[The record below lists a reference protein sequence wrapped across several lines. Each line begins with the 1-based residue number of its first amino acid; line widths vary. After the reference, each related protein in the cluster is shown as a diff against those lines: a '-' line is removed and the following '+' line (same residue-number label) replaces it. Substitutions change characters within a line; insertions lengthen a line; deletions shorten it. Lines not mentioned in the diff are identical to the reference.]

1 MAKLNLLTA
10 ASGVFVL
17 VFAGSTCVAAPLSLG
32 ADATINATAKMSLI
46 EYTHGRHRA
55 CVVGRVP
62 RWGGAIRFH
71 RHVGPNNVPVR
82 C

>member
-1 MAKLNLLTA
+1 MTKLLLA
-10 ASGVFVL
+10 AAGGAFVL
-17 VFAGSTCVAAPLSLG
+17 AFAGSSGVATPLSLG
-32 ADATINATAKMSLI
+32 AGATIAATAEVNLI
-46 EYTHGRHRA
+46 EHTHGRHRA

-62 RWGGAIRFH
+62 RSGGAIRFH

>member
-1 MAKLNLLTA
+1 MSKLSLLA
-10 ASGVFVL
+10 AVSGALVLAFV
-17 VFAGSTCVAAPLSLG
+17 ARTGIAAPLSLG
-32 ADATINATAKMSLI
+32 ADATISAGAEVSLI
-46 EYTHGRHRA
+46 EHTHGRHRA

-71 RHVGPNNVPVR
+71 RHVGRANTPVR

>member
-1 MAKLNLLTA
+1 MAKLNLLA
-10 ASGVFVL
+10 AVGSAFVL
-17 VFAGSTCVAAPLSLG
+17 AFVGTTSVAAPLSLG
-32 ADATINATAKMSLI
+32 AGATMSAAAEVSLI
-46 EYTHGRHRA
+46 ENTHGRHRA

-71 RHVGPNNVPVR
+71 RHVGAAHVPVR